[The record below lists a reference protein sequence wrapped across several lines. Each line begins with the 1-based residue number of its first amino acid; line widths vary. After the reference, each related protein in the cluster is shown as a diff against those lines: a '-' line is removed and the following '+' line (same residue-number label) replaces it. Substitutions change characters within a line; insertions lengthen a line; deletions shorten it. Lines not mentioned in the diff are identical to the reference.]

1 MTNQKQ
7 KIGAVSRLKS
17 GVQAIATK
25 LHNLPVLSKDH
36 TARSSMAIIEE
47 HKTSL
52 LRVLPP
58 VPPPSPPPGALIA
71 AENWPEPAAITRP
84 HRPRRN
90 TRNAPVKCAGS
101 AGGAELACIAEDD
114 ADDIEASSSSEL
126 DTASTGMES
135 YSTDAT
141 SRGSCFKE
149 GDDRREGRR
158 QTAHPG

>member
-1 MTNQKQ
+1 MTHQKQ
-7 KIGAVSRLKS
+7 KIGAISRLKS

-25 LHNLPVLSKDH
+25 LHNLPVSKDH
-36 TARSSMAIIEE
+36 TARPSRAVIEE
-47 HKTSL
+47 HKTSQ
-52 LRVLPP
+52 LRVFPP
-58 VPPPSPPPGALIA
+58 IPPPSPPPGALIA
-71 AENWPEPAAITRP
+71 AENWPEPSATIRP

-90 TRNAPVKCAGS
+90 TRSPAAGVRNAPVKCAGS

-141 SRGSCFKE
+141 SRGSCFE
-149 GDDRREGRR
+149 E
-158 QTAHPG
+158 